1 MEGSRMEGK
10 RQKEVEWKEE
20 ENTGEG
26 RIRKGGNEEQVVC
39 AGGWDATTA
48 MVNVNLE
55 LDDSPPEG
63 KAHAHT
69 RIFEHFY

>member
-1 MEGSRMEGK
+1 MERRK
-10 RQKEVEWKEE
+10 
-20 ENTGEG
+20 NAGEG

-63 KAHAHT
+63 KAHTHT